1 MKASTLAVGAAALA
15 LWAALASVILGMP
28 APAIDLGAAVQARL
42 DASGVGHPVT
52 AVLLNFR
59 GYDTLLEVAV
69 LLMAQAGMLAAG
81 TVPPA
86 APLAAPPMLALM
98 ARAST
103 PPMVLVAGY
112 LLWAGASGPGG
123 AFQAGAVL
131 AASLVLLYL
140 GGVIPAW
147 GGPALPM
154 RIGVAGGLMVFLAV
168 AALPSASG
176 ALLRYPPGLAAGL
189 IVLLE
194 SALALSIGLGLG
206 GLFLW
211 LPRERRVAT

>member
-1 MKASTLAVGAAALA
+1 MKVWPVAVGAGALA

-28 APAIDLGAAVQARL
+28 APAVDLTAAVQASL
-42 DASGVGHPVT
+42 AASGASHPVT

-69 LLMAQAGMLAAG
+69 LLLAQAGMLAAG
-81 TVPPA
+81 TVHQPQ
-86 APLAAPPMLALM
+86 PLAAPPMLTLV
-98 ARAST
+98 ARGST
-103 PPMVLVAGY
+103 PLMVLVAGY
-112 LLWAGASGPGG
+112 LLWIGSSGPGG
-123 AFQAGAVL
+123 AFQSGAVL

-147 GGPALPM
+147 DAPALPM
-154 RIGVAGGLMVFLAV
+154 RSGITCGFMVFLAV

-176 ALLRYPPGLAAGL
+176 ALLHYPAGLAAAL
-189 IVLLE
+189 IVLVE

-211 LPRERRVAT
+211 LPREHREPP